1 MKDQPSMHRKTRI
14 AIAGAGI
21 GGLTAALALMQR
33 GFQVD
38 VYEQARVF
46 GEVGA
51 GIQLSANGT
60 RCLFSLGL
68 QQDVLRSAS
77 QPSAK
82 EIRHWSSGDTWRL
95 FDLGA
100 ESVERYGAPFLMMHR
115 ADLHAV
121 LVQHIQAI
129 RPEALHLGE
138 RLTGW
143 VQEHQ
148 GVELT
153 FENGPVR
160 QADVLIGADGVHSR
174 VRELLHGHDDPQY
187 TGCMAWRGV
196 IQARDLPE
204 HLRRPVGTNWV
215 GPGAHVITYPLRNG
229 ELMNFVGIVERA
241 AWQKESWTEQGT
253 VEECRADF
261 AGWHADVLS
270 MVERLDRPFKWAL
283 MGRTPLPVWGKG
295 SVTLLGDA
303 CHPTLPFLAQ
313 GAMMAIEDGVVLARC
328 LDSCPDDPATAL
340 QRYEHL
346 RHERT
351 TAIVLKSA
359 ENTRRFHNPALASAE
374 GAQKYIET
382 EWAPDKVRARYD
394 WLFSYDALSVDAGAQ
409 IAAEPA

>member
-1 MKDQPSMHRKTRI
+1 MHRKTRI

-21 GGLTAALALMQR
+21 GGLTAALALLQR

-38 VYEQARVF
+38 VYEQASVF

-60 RCLFSLGL
+60 RCLFALGL
-68 QQDVLRSAS
+68 QQDVLRCAS

-82 EIRHWSSGDTWRL
+82 EIRHWSTGNTWRL

-115 ADLHAV
+115 ADLHGV
-121 LVQHIQAI
+121 LVQHIRAI
-129 RPEALHLGE
+129 RPEALHLGT
-138 RLTGW
+138 RLTGM
-143 VQEHQ
+143 VQDLE
-148 GVELT
+148 GVELR
-153 FENGPVR
+153 FEDGTVR
-160 QADVLIGADGVHSR
+160 RADVLVGADGVHSR
-174 VRELLHGHDDPQY
+174 VRQLLHGHDDPQY

-196 IQARDLPE
+196 IQASCLPE

-241 AWQKESWTEQGT
+241 DWQKESWTEQGT
-253 VEECRADF
+253 VAECQADF
-261 AGWHADVLS
+261 QGWHPDVLT

-283 MGRTPLPVWGKG
+283 MGRAPLPRWSQGN
-295 SVTLLGDA
+295 VTLLGDA

-313 GAMMAIEDGVVLARC
+313 GAMMAIEDGMVLARC
-328 LDSCPDDPATAL
+328 LDGCPEEPATAL
-340 QRYEHL
+340 QRYERL

-351 TAIVLKSA
+351 TAIVTKSA
-359 ENTRRFHNPALASAE
+359 ENTRRFHNPALASPE
-374 GAQKYIET
+374 GAQSYIET

-394 WLFSYDALSVDAGAQ
+394 WLFSYDALAVDAGAQ
-409 IAAEPA
+409 VISEVA

>member
-1 MKDQPSMHRKTRI
+1 MHLKTRI

-21 GGLTAALALMQR
+21 GGLTAALALLQR
-33 GFQVD
+33 GFEVD
-38 VYEQARVF
+38 VYEQAQAF

-60 RCLFSLGL
+60 RCLFALGL
-68 QQDVLRSAS
+68 QQDVLRCAS

-82 EIRHWSSGDTWRL
+82 EIRHWSSGKTWRL

-100 ESVERYGAPFLMMHR
+100 ESVDRYGAPFLMMHR

-121 LVQHIQAI
+121 LVQHIKAI
-129 RPEALHLGE
+129 RPESLHLGT
-138 RLTGW
+138 RL
-143 VQEHQ
+143 VSLEQQ
-148 GVELT
+148 PDGVALG
-153 FENGPVR
+153 FEDGTVR
-160 QADVLIGADGVHSR
+160 RADALVGADGVHSR
-174 VRELLHGHDDPQY
+174 VRHLLHGHDDPQY

-196 IQARDLPE
+196 IQATSLPE

-253 VEECRADF
+253 VAECRADF
-261 AGWHADVLS
+261 DGWHPDVLAL
-270 MVERLDRPFKWAL
+270 VERLDRPFKWAL
-283 MGRTPLPVWGKG
+283 MGRAPLPRWSQG

-328 LDSCPDDPATAL
+328 LDACPDDVATAL
-340 QRYEHL
+340 QRYEGL

-351 TAIVLKSA
+351 TSIVLKSA

-374 GAQKYIET
+374 GAQSYIET

-394 WLFSYDALSVDAGAQ
+394 WLFKYDALSIDAGARFAPE
-409 IAAEPA
+409 AA

>member
-1 MKDQPSMHRKTRI
+1 MYRKTRI
-14 AIAGAGI
+14 AITGAGI

-38 VYEQARVF
+38 VYEQASQF

-60 RCLFSLGL
+60 RCLFALGL
-68 QQDVLRSAS
+68 QQDVLRCAS

-121 LVQHIQAI
+121 LVQHIRAI
-129 RPEALHLGE
+129 RPEALHLGA
-138 RLTGW
+138 RLAGLT
-143 VQEHQ
+143 QHAE
-148 GVELT
+148 GVELE
-153 FENGPVR
+153 FEDGSR
-160 QADVLIGADGVHSR
+160 RHAHVLIGADGVHSR
-174 VRELLHGHDDPQY
+174 VRQQLHGRDDPQY

-196 IQARDLPE
+196 IAAAELPA

-253 VEECRADF
+253 VDECRADF
-261 AGWHADVLS
+261 AGWHADVLTL
-270 MVERLDRPFKWAL
+270 VERLDRPFKWAL
-283 MGRTPLPVWGKG
+283 MGRTPLTRWGQG
-295 SVTLLGDA
+295 CATLLGDA

-328 LDSCPDDPATAL
+328 LEACPDDPATAL
-340 QRYEHL
+340 QRYERL
-346 RHERT
+346 RIERT

-374 GAQKYIET
+374 GAQRYIET

>member
-1 MKDQPSMHRKTRI
+1 MYRKTRI
-14 AIAGAGI
+14 AISGAGI
-21 GGLTAALALMQR
+21 GGLSAALALLQR
-33 GFQVD
+33 GFQVE
-38 VYEQARVF
+38 VFEQARVF

-60 RCLFSLGL
+60 RCLFALGL

-82 EIRHWSSGDTWRL
+82 EIRHWSSGNTWRL

-100 ESVERYGAPFLMMHR
+100 ESVERYGAPYLMMHR

-121 LVQHIQAI
+121 LVRHIRAI
-129 RPEALHLGE
+129 RPEALHLGA
-138 RLTGW
+138 RLTALAQDGA
-143 VQEHQ
+143 
-148 GVELT
+148 GVELR
-153 FENGPVR
+153 FEDGAVR
-160 QADVLIGADGVHSR
+160 HADVLIGADGVHSR
-174 VRELLHGHDDPQY
+174 VRQTLHGDDDPQY

-196 IQARDLPE
+196 IPASALPE

-229 ELMNFVGIVERA
+229 ELMNFVGIVERT

-253 VEECRADF
+253 VDECRADF
-261 AGWHADVLS
+261 QGWHGDVLA
-270 MVERLDRPFKWAL
+270 MVEHLGQPYKWAL
-283 MGRTPLPVWGKG
+283 MGRTPLPRWGRG
-295 SVTLLGDA
+295 RVTLLGDA

-328 LDSCPDDPATAL
+328 LDGCPDDPATAL
-340 QRYEHL
+340 QRYERL

-351 TAIVLKSA
+351 SAIVMKSA
-359 ENTRRFHNPALASAE
+359 ENTKRFHNPALASTE
-374 GAQKYIET
+374 GAQSYIET

-394 WLFSYDALSVDAGAQ
+394 WLFKYDALSVDAGAQ
-409 IAAEPA
+409 AIAEAA

>member
-1 MKDQPSMHRKTRI
+1 MQRKTRI

-21 GGLTAALALMQR
+21 GGLSAALALLQR

-38 VYEQARVF
+38 VYEQARAF

-60 RCLFSLGL
+60 RCLFALGL
-68 QQDVLRSAS
+68 QQDVLRCAS

-82 EIRHWSSGDTWRL
+82 EIRHWSTGNTWRL

-115 ADLHAV
+115 ADLHSV
-121 LVQHIQAI
+121 LVQHVRAI
-129 RPEALHLGE
+129 RPEALHLGA
-138 RLTGW
+138 RLSAMT
-143 VQEHQ
+143 QDAE
-148 GVELT
+148 GVELR
-153 FENGPVR
+153 FEDGSMR
-160 QADVLIGADGVHSR
+160 RADALIGADGVHSR
-174 VRELLHGHDDPQY
+174 VRQLLHGDDDPQY

-196 IQARDLPE
+196 IAASDLPE

-253 VEECRADF
+253 VDECRADF
-261 AGWHADVLS
+261 KGWHTDVLS

-283 MGRTPLPVWGKG
+283 MGREPLPSWGQG
-295 SVTLLGDA
+295 HVTLLGDA

-328 LDSCPDDPATAL
+328 MDGCPDDPSLAM
-340 QRYEHL
+340 QRYERL
-346 RHERT
+346 RHART
-351 TAIVLKSA
+351 SAIVQKSA
-359 ENTRRFHNPALASAE
+359 ENTKRFHNPALASAE

-409 IAAEPA
+409 VISEAA